1 MDDIKAIWL
10 KKIDE
15 KVACKNMKEGGFSP
29 ALIVATSFH
38 CGEVGWHWQLKIV
51 SAGQG
56 ICLPMDCIVAI

>member
-38 CGEVGWHWQLKIV
+38 CGGGWIGIGSLRLCLQAKV
-51 SAGQG
+51 SA
-56 ICLPMDCIVAI
+56 CP